1 MLLEDRSYW
10 SKISENSVFFPMR
23 GRRSGKESV
32 FKCLFFKRYVKIKGM
47 LLKWRNLVV
56 VNYIAK
62 VTIYVKNQE
71 EAKLFWTE
79 KMGFVCHEQPMG
91 PHIKWM
97 EVRPNEGEKTSF
109 VIYERDLMLKQNPQA
124 NVSHPNIILSTTE
137 IEATYKK
144 MQDKGVT
151 VGPLQVMPYGK
162 MFSFEDQ
169 DGNKYL
175 LREDK

>member
-1 MLLEDRSYW
+1 
-10 SKISENSVFFPMR
+10 
-23 GRRSGKESV
+23 
-32 FKCLFFKRYVKIKGM
+32 
-47 LLKWRNLVV
+47 
-56 VNYIAK
+56 
-62 VTIYVKNQE
+62 
-71 EAKLFWTE
+71 
-79 KMGFVCHEQPMG
+79 
-91 PHIKWM
+91 
-97 EVRPNEGEKTSF
+97 
-109 VIYERDLMLKQNPQA
+109 MLKQNPQA

-137 IEATYKK
+137 IEATYQK

>member
-62 VTIYVKNQE
+62 VTIYVKNQ
-71 EAKLFWTE
+71 
-79 KMGFVCHEQPMG
+79 
-91 PHIKWM
+91 
-97 EVRPNEGEKTSF
+97 
-109 VIYERDLMLKQNPQA
+109 
-124 NVSHPNIILSTTE
+124 
-137 IEATYKK
+137 
-144 MQDKGVT
+144 
-151 VGPLQVMPYGK
+151 
-162 MFSFEDQ
+162 
-169 DGNKYL
+169 
-175 LREDK
+175 